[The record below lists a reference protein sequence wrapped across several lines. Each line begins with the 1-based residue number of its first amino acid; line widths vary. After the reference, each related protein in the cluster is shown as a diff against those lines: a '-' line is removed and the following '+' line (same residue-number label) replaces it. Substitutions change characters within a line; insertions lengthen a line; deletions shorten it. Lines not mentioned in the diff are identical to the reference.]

1 MMVGA
6 LGQYHKQD
14 YSLLDAT
21 MTYDSSDSSFVWTIV
36 YYDDKA
42 YHCDILMDKM
52 ALDSQRESFEEYE
65 SDMLYFGM
73 SDERRQKSFTIYFS
87 RGFETVNPVNS
98 TSVPVCEEDYKLEL

>member
-1 MMVGA
+1 
-6 LGQYHKQD
+6 
-14 YSLLDAT
+14 
-21 MTYDSSDSSFVWTIV
+21 
-36 YYDDKA
+36 
-42 YHCDILMDKM
+42 MDKM

-73 SDERRQKSFTIYFS
+73 SDERRQKSFTIYFT